1 VSRCSTVG
9 HYHVES
15 QLNDCVNILCLHTCA
30 MRAVTRGVNLDSIQI
45 RDRLSHVASFI
56 QNLNYGV
63 NGVMYGDI
71 AGAVTCGIVV
81 YAIIR
86 PVTAGLFEVFSG
98 CM

>member
-1 VSRCSTVG
+1 VSRCSTGG
-9 HYHVES
+9 HYHAES

-63 NGVMYGDI
+63 MYGDI

-81 YAIIR
+81 CAIIR
-86 PVTAGLFEVFSG
+86 PVTAGSFEVFA
-98 CM
+98 